1 MMRGLFESEEVEGRS
16 QVVLWLGAESLTAEF
31 AGETLTRY
39 EVVYSPAAGGSV
51 GGSVG
56 GSIGGS
62 IGGSGG
68 RVREGKNP
76 RLFATRYHHSP
87 QLRLIGLEDVL
98 GEAGWLKAMRIEE
111 YARRNTRQTGTL
123 QGALF
128 SYASTIVTV
137 EAMNRGECIQ
147 WKAVMNRPTSGH
159 GRRGNEPDRAN
170 LFSSL
175 WQGRRSRAVALIS
188 LGVDRREPASN
199 LLAPRRSGLD
209 DVQEYP
215 LRPGREYSLVDG
227 RARFA

>member
-1 MMRGLFESEEVEGRS
+1 MRGLFESEEVEGRS
-16 QVVLWLGAESLTAEF
+16 QVALWLGAESLTAEF
-31 AGETLTRY
+31 AGETLARY

-51 GGSVG
+51 G
-56 GSIGGS
+56 
-62 IGGSGG
+62 
-68 RVREGKNP
+68 RLREVKNP

-98 GEAGWLKAMRIEE
+98 GEAGWLKAMRIKE
-111 YARRNTRQTGTL
+111 YARRNSRQTGTL

-147 WKAVMNRPTSGH
+147 WKAVMNRPTSGD

-227 RARFA
+227 RARFARFRCP